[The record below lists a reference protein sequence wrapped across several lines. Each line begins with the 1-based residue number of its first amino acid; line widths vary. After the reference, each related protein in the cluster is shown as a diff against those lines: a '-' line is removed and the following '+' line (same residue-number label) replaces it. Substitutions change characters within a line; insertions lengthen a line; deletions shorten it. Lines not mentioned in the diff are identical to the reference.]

1 MQTVRDLLEE
11 KGRVVWTIGPGRTV
25 YEAHT
30 LMAEKDI
37 GALIVVEDGGKVRGI
52 FSERDYAR
60 KVILKGASSR
70 EITVR
75 EVMTP
80 RVFFVGPDQ
89 GLEECMALMT
99 ERRVRHLPIIDKE
112 RLVGVISIGD
122 VVKASI
128 AQKDYMIGQLE
139 NYIMGG

>member
-11 KGRVVWTIGPGRTV
+11 KGRKVWTIGPEQTV
-25 YEAHT
+25 FEALT
-30 LMAEKDI
+30 LMAEQDI
-37 GALIVVEDGGKVRGI
+37 GALVVVADGGRLKGI

-60 KVILKGASSR
+60 KVILKGISSR
-70 EITVR
+70 ETHVR
-75 EVMTP
+75 DIMTSK
-80 RVFFVGPDQ
+80 VFFVGPDQ
-89 GLEECMALMT
+89 PLEECMALMT
-99 ERRVRHLPIIDKE
+99 ERRVRHLPVLEKE

-122 VVKASI
+122 VVKAFI